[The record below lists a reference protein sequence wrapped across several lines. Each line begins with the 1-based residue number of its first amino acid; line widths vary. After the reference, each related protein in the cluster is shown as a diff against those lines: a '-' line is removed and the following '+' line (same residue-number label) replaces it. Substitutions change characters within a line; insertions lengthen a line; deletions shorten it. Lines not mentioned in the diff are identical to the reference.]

1 MISKLKLLFFFS
13 ILFFMI
19 LGSACK
25 KDKFL
30 TDDSSLEFSTDTLTF
45 DTVFRYAGSTTRLF
59 KLYNRNKKPL
69 LISTIRLAGGKS
81 SPFRI
86 NLDGISNTEFS
97 EVEVPGKDSLF
108 IFVQAS
114 VNPTQSNPLLIK
126 DSVEFETGGNLKNV
140 KLVAI
145 GQDVY
150 LHKPD
155 HFPTNG
161 IPPYSIMG
169 KENTDTILP
178 NDKPHLFFG
187 YTVIDSDCKLTI
199 KAGTRLYF
207 HNDAVLWVY
216 DKGTLIVKGDYK
228 NEVTFQGDRLESYYK
243 DIPGQWGKIWF
254 SRGSLNNRIDWAI
267 IKNATIGIQA
277 DTVETPVAPTVQITN
292 TIIRNMKGM
301 AILGQGARIWGSNCV
316 FANCGKFVAA
326 LTIGGSYKFE
336 QCTFANY
343 WSGSSARTTPLLA
356 LNNYYISTSNQYVI
370 RSLDSAYFGN
380 CILSGDLEEE
390 IGMDSS
396 TYGGKFSYK
405 FENCILKTTRSVSN
419 TVYYKNIYNNVSPE
433 FKNTYDN
440 DYHLNGTSPAIDK
453 GYITPLN
460 KDLEN
465 KDRPNPAGTL
475 PDLGAYEYY
484 P

>member
-1 MISKLKLLFFFS
+1 MILKTKPFFFFT
-13 ILFFMI
+13 ILFSII
-19 LGSACK
+19 LVSACK

-30 TDDSSLEFSTDTLTF
+30 TGDSSLEFSTDTLTF
-45 DTVFRYAGSTTRLF
+45 DTVFRYAGSTTLSF
-59 KLYNRNKKPL
+59 KLYNRDKQPL
-69 LISTIRLAGGKS
+69 RISTVRLAGGKS

-86 NLDGISNTEFS
+86 NLDGISNVEFS
-97 EVEVPGKDSLF
+97 DVEVPGKDSLF
-108 IFVQAS
+108 IFVQVN
-114 VNPTQSNPLLIK
+114 VNPSQSNPLLIK
-126 DSVEFETGGNLKNV
+126 DSVEFVTEGNIKNV

-161 IPPYSIMG
+161 LPAYSIMG

-187 YTVIDSDCKLTI
+187 YTVIDSNCKLTI
-199 KAGTRLYF
+199 KGGTRLYF

-254 SRGSLNNRIDWAI
+254 SRGSINNRIDWAI
-267 IKNATIGIQA
+267 IKNGSIGVQV
-277 DTVETPVAPTVQITN
+277 DTVVTPVAPTVQITN
-292 TIIRNMKGM
+292 TIIRNMSGM
-301 AILGQGARIWGSNCV
+301 AILGQGSRIWGSNCV
-316 FANCGKFVAA
+316 FANCGRFVAA
-326 LTIGGSYKFE
+326 LAIGGSYKFE
-336 QCTFANY
+336 HCTFANY
-343 WSGSSARTTPLLA
+343 WSGSTARTTPLLL
-356 LNNYYISTSNQYVI
+356 LNNYYVSASNQYVI
-370 RSLDSAYFGN
+370 RELDSAYFGN
-380 CILSGDLEEE
+380 CILTGDIEEE

-396 TYGGKFSYK
+396 VFGGKFSYK
-405 FENCILKTTRSVSN
+405 FENCITKTVRSVSN
-419 TVYYKNIYNNVSPE
+419 TTHYKNVYNNAGPD
-433 FKNTYDN
+433 FKNTYEN
-440 DYHLNGTSPAIDK
+440 DYHLNASSAAINK
-453 GYITPLN
+453 GYINSLN

-465 KDRPNPAGTL
+465 KDRPNPACTF